1 MKNTE
6 ARHELWDAEE
16 DLPRRECDFYFY
28 FYPLQKWSSIIKTN
42 VHKAFKSLW
51 NTEEQSIIA
60 FCYFAGRPKACIWK

>member
-28 FYPLQKWSSIIKTN
+28 FYPLQKLFSIIKTN
-42 VHKAFKSLW
+42 IHKAFKSLW
-51 NTEEQSIIA
+51 NT
-60 FCYFAGRPKACIWK
+60 